1 MENKPLS
8 LSLSLSKLKHTI
20 LAVALSSAVTSTGL
34 QAAIFNWASGVDGY
48 DTTTDDW
55 GTVDNW
61 YEDGPTTNT
70 PGATDDVRI
79 SNYLFTNVVS
89 PMPVIDSDV
98 GSITQLVLGDT
109 TAGQLSLDVGGVGP
123 GRLIVSSDAYIGNQG
138 FGTLNLSGGSYF
150 LAENLIFGAQSGI
163 TGSVDLSDSSIIR
176 AGDLTYLNGDTAST
190 ITLSDTSIFRL
201 NGDQTA
207 AGLENNR
214 IVASVGTISA
224 VFDSGN
230 DFTAYTVIPE
240 PGTYALLSGLTGLA
254 FVMLRRR
261 R

>member
-1 MENKPLS
+1 MKS
-8 LSLSLSKLKHTI
+8 SSLSLSKLKHTI

-34 QAAIFNWASGVDGY
+34 QAADFNWASGVGGFG
-48 DTTTDDW
+48 TTTDW
-55 GTVDNW
+55 GTAANW
-61 YEDGPTTNT
+61 YEGGPTTNT
-70 PGATDDVRI
+70 PGAADVVQISDD
-79 SNYLFTNVVS
+79 LFANVVS

-98 GSITQLVLGDT
+98 GSIAHLILGAN
-109 TAGQLSLDVGGVGP
+109 TAGQLSLVDGGVGP
-123 GRLIVSSDAYIGNQG
+123 GRLIVSGNAYIGNQG
-138 FGTLNLSGGSYF
+138 AGTLSLLGDSYF
-150 LAENLIFGAQSGI
+150 QAGALIFGNQSGI
-163 TGSVDLSDSSIIR
+163 TGSVDLSGSSIIL
-176 AGDLTYLNGDTAST
+176 AETLTYFNGDTAST

-201 NGDQTA
+201 NGDQTG

-230 DFTAYTVIPE
+230 DFTAYTVVPE

>member
-1 MENKPLS
+1 MENKP
-8 LSLSLSKLKHTI
+8 LSLSKLKHTI

-79 SNYLFTNVVS
+79 SNDLFTNVVS
-89 PMPVIDSDV
+89 PMPVIYSDV
-98 GSITQLVLGDT
+98 GSIAHLILGYN
-109 TAGQLSLDVGGVGP
+109 TAGQLSLFDP
-123 GRLIVSSDAYIGNQG
+123 GRLIVSGNAYIGNQG
-138 FGTLNLSGGSYF
+138 AGTLNLLGDSYF
-150 LAENLIFGAQSGI
+150 QAGNLIFGNQSGI
-163 TGSVDLSDSSIIR
+163 TGSVELSGSSIIR
-176 AGDLTYLNGDTAST
+176 AETLTYNGDTAST
-190 ITLSDTSIFRL
+190 ITLSDNSIFRL

-224 VFDSGN
+224 VFDSG
-230 DFTAYTVIPE
+230 DGFTAYTVVVVPE